1 MMGFVDMPSATVE
14 NLTLKRLAG
23 MPRAEESGDTGGCKH
38 YRRRCD
44 IRAPCCQSWWTCH
57 LCHDE
62 AMQSSCGH
70 ALPRYSVSE
79 VRCKMCG
86 NEQKVAAACTGC
98 GTVFA
103 DYFCATC
110 KLFAR
115 PSLEGIYHC
124 EACGICRVGQGLG
137 KTHFH
142 CITCCQDPHIDDF
155 LLHLYHSPNNM
166 WGKQSPSYSA
176 EEIDALEGSWDS
188 ERNNTLICKPCKAEA
203 E

>member
-1 MMGFVDMPSATVE
+1 
-14 NLTLKRLAG
+14 
-23 MPRAEESGDTGGCKH
+23 
-38 YRRRCD
+38 
-44 IRAPCCQSWWTCH
+44 
-57 LCHDE
+57 
-62 AMQSSCGH
+62 
-70 ALPRYSVSE
+70 
-79 VRCKMCG
+79 MCG

-155 LLHLYHSPNNM
+155 MLHLYHSPNNM
-166 WGKQSPSYSA
+166 WGKQGPSYSA
-176 EEIDALEGSWDS
+176 EEIDALEASWDS
-188 ERNNTLICKPCKAEA
+188 ERNNTLICENLPCKAEA